1 MNDKKEFILPS
12 MDFEADVQT
21 GLDILEMQMMAEKK
35 YKHLKPDKDE
45 LFEIDEKG
53 EKTLTKEHI
62 VYLNFVKLKRDL
74 DMALY
79 ILKQIDS
86 NVTIKQV
93 SKWGIDNIRKL
104 LFDTGFY
111 QKPKKKEG
119 KDGDFQKGEKPP
131 SKD

>member
-1 MNDKKEFILPS
+1 

-21 GLDILEMQMMAEKK
+21 GLDILELQMMAEKK
-35 YKHLKPDKDE
+35 YKHLKPEKND

-53 EKTLTKEHI
+53 KEVLTKEHI
-62 VYLNFVKLKRDL
+62 AYLNFVRLKRDL

-79 ILKQIDS
+79 ILKRIDP
-86 NVTIKQV
+86 NVNFKQV
-93 SKWGIDNIRKL
+93 SLWGIDNIKKL

-111 QKPKKKEG
+111 KEPEKKKEER
-119 KDGDFQKGEKPP
+119 DGDFQKGEKKPP